1 MNGDVSEYITVN
13 RGAGDGEGARQ
24 QVWVLFLKL
33 SSAGASRAVFWG
45 CGIHAGLILHF
56 PQRRACPSPIHAPE
70 AEAHFGAF

>member
-13 RGAGDGEGARQ
+13 RGAGDGEGACQ

-33 SSAGASRAVFWG
+33 SSAGASWAVLWG
-45 CGIHAGLILHF
+45 CGSRGAVLFPF
-56 PQRRACPSPIHAPE
+56 PQRRACPGPIHAPE